1 MRYDGKLIAVPG
13 NNPSAVAIG
22 FEARADVLDEL
33 GIDAASIQTMEDMHA
48 LLLAAKQQNP
58 SSVPLVPHFGQTLMM
73 LDCDP
78 LNNGLGVL
86 LHNTGTEVVNLYDT
100 PEYEELCNQM
110 HQWYTEG
117 LILKDAP

>member
-1 MRYDGKLIAVPG
+1 
-13 NNPSAVAIG
+13 
-22 FEARADVLDEL
+22 
-33 GIDAASIQTMEDMHA
+33 MHA

-86 LHNTGTEVVNLYDT
+86 LHNTGHRGGKPVRYPGV
-100 PEYEELCNQM
+100 
-110 HQWYTEG
+110 
-117 LILKDAP
+117 

>member
-1 MRYDGKLIAVPG
+1 MRYVL
-13 NNPSAVAIG
+13 N
-22 FEARADVLDEL
+22 VLDEL
-33 GIDAASIQTMEDMHA
+33 GIDAASIHTMDDMHA

-110 HQWYTEG
+110 HQWYYRGSDFEG
-117 LILKDAP
+117 RHPDQCAQHPPDANV

>member
-1 MRYDGKLIAVPG
+1 
-13 NNPSAVAIG
+13 
-22 FEARADVLDEL
+22 
-33 GIDAASIQTMEDMHA
+33 
-48 LLLAAKQQNP
+48 
-58 SSVPLVPHFGQTLMM
+58 MM

-117 LILKDAP
+117 LILKDAPLTNAPNTRLMQMYDGFAFSHRVRSRTLSA